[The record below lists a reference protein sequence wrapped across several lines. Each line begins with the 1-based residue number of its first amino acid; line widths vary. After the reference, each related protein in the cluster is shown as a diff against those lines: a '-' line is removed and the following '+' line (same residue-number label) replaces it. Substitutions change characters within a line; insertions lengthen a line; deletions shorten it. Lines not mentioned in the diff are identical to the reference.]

1 MKRNLITFCL
11 FLFISLFSTA
21 QSNQTGEKVVLSS
34 EELEAFKV
42 QAIKTVGDL
51 GTYIAV
57 MVDKANPM
65 ERRNYNVRLAVELF
79 ANADSNIVE
88 VASVKDPAKKSY
100 KSVRRYLIAVRDLP
114 YQSVDITWY
123 GIYLSS
129 DFVKGQ
135 DGKYYGVASICQTF
149 EGKNRGTDG
158 KLSVVSKDTTCKNI
172 QLIVEK
178 LECMDGLQVNKCW
191 ILKLGD
197 IKVDEQRTK

>member
-1 MKRNLITFCL
+1 MKTILLTVCL
-11 FLFISLFSTA
+11 FLCYPLLSIA
-21 QSNQTGEKVVLSS
+21 QSNQGSEKVSLSA
-34 EELEAFKV
+34 EELEAFKT

-57 MVDKANPM
+57 MVDKANPI

-88 VASVKDPAKKSY
+88 VSSLKDPSKKNY
-100 KSVRRYLIAVRDLP
+100 KSVRKYLIAVRDLP
-114 YQSVDITWY
+114 YQSVEIKWF

-129 DFVKGQ
+129 DFVLGK
-135 DGKYYGVASICQTF
+135 DGKYYGVASICQIF
-149 EGKNRGTDG
+149 EGKTKGTDG
-158 KLSVVSKDTTCKNI
+158 KLSVISKDTTCKSI

-178 LECMDGLQVNKCW
+178 LECMDGLKMNKCW